1 MSALVFRLTSRYPL
15 QWMPGAGAAIQV
27 PVCCVSWRMTLAV
40 AVTVQRRLLLQYL
53 QVPEQVPEQ
62 VLEEVSE
69 QISGQV
75 SSAVV

>member
-1 MSALVFRLTSRYPL
+1 
-15 QWMPGAGAAIQV
+15 
-27 PVCCVSWRMTLAV
+27 MTLAV
-40 AVTVQRRLLLQYL
+40 AVTVQRRLLLQYV